1 MKLKKKHELKKR
13 KQNQTNPG
21 KSPEPELISQTRFIF
36 IFNQII

>member
-13 KQNQTNPG
+13 KQNQTNPD
-21 KSPEPELISQTRFIF
+21 KSPEPELISQTRFMF